1 MSEATYEAD
10 GDLDRG
16 KGWSYADAGV
26 REYLTFDQTER
37 FGVNKVRAWQLAGG
51 RYQPWLPTADG
62 RWHSA
67 TIGVAFALEDEEFI
81 VYTRDGRRMLREGE
95 IERERRRL
103 QAEVEQERLRLQ
115 AELASQRA
123 EIERLRLQTE
133 LASQRAEIE
142 CLSQL
147 LAERAE

>member
-1 MSEATYEAD
+1 
-10 GDLDRG
+10 
-16 KGWSYADAGV
+16 
-26 REYLTFDQTER
+26 
-37 FGVNKVRAWQLAGG
+37 VNKVRAWQLAG
-51 RYQPWLPTADG
+51 G

-123 EIERLRLQTE
+123 EIERL
-133 LASQRAEIE
+133 
-142 CLSQL
+142 SQL